1 MMDELIVNH
10 SRVVG
15 IGDTMVD
22 LFTRAAELPCRGG
35 NIWSTAVS
43 LNPGGTAA
51 NVAAN
56 IAQLGVSSAFVGCV
70 GEDPYG
76 SYTLQEFKK
85 IGVETNGIELKPGTF
100 TGIVLTILD
109 TQGERTFIA
118 CAKGAAYSQL
128 SDEFTRRIRF
138 QPGQVVHSSGVCLVE
153 EPARSNVL
161 RLLQLARENENKV
174 YFDPNLR
181 LEGDIFSASLQEAQ
195 WQAISQSDVV
205 LIGDDEIKR
214 MCATDLLAAGAKQ
227 LLQKGPRL
235 IVVKQGEKGVSAYTR
250 DQEVTEAAFSVPICS
265 TAGAGDSFDAG
276 FIAAELRGANL
287 RDALLYANAVAAIKV
302 TRQGARAVPNHP
314 EVMQFL
320 HERNQSIELQSEIEE
335 LSLPLKN

>member
-1 MMDELIVNH
+1 MTDQIISTH

-43 LNPGGTAA
+43 LSPGGTAA
-51 NVAAN
+51 NVSAN
-56 IAQLGVSSAFVGCV
+56 IAQLGISSAFVGCV

-76 SYTLQEFKK
+76 NYTIQEFTK
-85 IGVETNGIELKPGTF
+85 IGVETSGIERKAEAF

-109 TQGERTFIA
+109 MQGERTFIA
-118 CAKGAAYSQL
+118 CAKGAAYSLL
-128 SDEFTRRIRF
+128 SDEFTRRICF
-138 QPGQVVHSSGVCLVE
+138 LPKQVVHSSGVCLVE
-153 EPARSNVL
+153 EPARSN
-161 RLLQLARENENKV
+161 LLYLLHLAHQARNRI

-181 LEGDIFSASLQEAQ
+181 LEGDIFTASLQEAQ
-195 WQAISQSDVV
+195 WQAISQSNVV

-214 MCATDLLAAGAKQ
+214 MCESDSLSLGAQ
-227 LLQKGPRL
+227 QILQKGPEL
-235 IVVKQGEKGVSAYTR
+235 VVVKRGEKGAIVYSR
-250 DQEVTEAAFSVPICS
+250 DQEYSEAAFNVPICS

-276 FIAAELRGANL
+276 FIAAELRQASL

-302 TRQGARAVPNHP
+302 TRQGARAVPNHQ
-314 EVMQFL
+314 EVIEFL
-320 HERNQSIELQSEIEE
+320 DARGLKINLSTNAAE
-335 LSLPLKN
+335 LSQPLQ